1 MPKIHDILQLC
12 FRTTNSHLSFK
23 SASSQ
28 PSTWLLL
35 RRLVTAM
42 DSFLNISKDKVC
54 STNPFSVGLGI
65 PMNISDICLFCRP
78 YMAVWCALSFGTY
91 FIEHN

>member
-12 FRTTNSHLSFK
+12 FRATNSYLSFK

-28 PSTWLLL
+28 LSTWLLL

-42 DSFLNISKDKVC
+42 DSFINISKDKVC
-54 STNPFSVGLGI
+54 STNQFMVGLGI
-65 PMNISDICLFCRP
+65 PMNISDICLFCT
-78 YMAVWCALSFGTY
+78 VWCALSFGTY